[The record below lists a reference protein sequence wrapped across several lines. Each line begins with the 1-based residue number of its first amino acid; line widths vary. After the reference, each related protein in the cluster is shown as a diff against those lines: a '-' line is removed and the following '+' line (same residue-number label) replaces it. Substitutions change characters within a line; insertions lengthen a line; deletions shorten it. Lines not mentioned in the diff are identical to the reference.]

1 MNQIDP
7 VFGQH
12 QSILRAGRKAY
23 VAANSHLFLVRRA
36 PTFTSKSDWDDDI
49 SFATRVHDVDQ
60 LNDDD
65 EADDVE
71 HEGWIVVP
79 VKKRDDGPFP
89 DRIGVGRAR
98 NCDVVLRFPS
108 VSKLHAQFRLG
119 TGLQLVDVGAVNG
132 TSVNGQALA
141 PRVPHNVK
149 ARDAL
154 RFGLVHVELLDAGQ
168 LFDLID
174 SLTNAGV

>member
-1 MNQIDP
+1 MNQTDP
-7 VFGQH
+7 VFGQY
-12 QSILRAGRKAY
+12 QAILRGGRKAY
-23 VAANSHLFLVRRA
+23 VAANPHLFLVRRA
-36 PTFTSKSDWDDDI
+36 PTFTTKSDWDDDI
-49 SFATRVHDVDQ
+49 SFATRVHDDIN
-60 LNDDD
+60 LDD

-108 VSKLHAQFRLG
+108 VSKLHAQFRVG
-119 TGLQLVDVGAVNG
+119 GSLQLVDVGSVNG
-132 TSVNGQALA
+132 TSVNGQAVA
-141 PRVPHNVK
+141 PRVPQNVK
-149 ARDAL
+149 AGDAL
-154 RFGLVHVELLDAGQ
+154 RFGSVYVELLDAGT

-174 SLTNAGV
+174 ALTTAGV

>member
-7 VFGQH
+7 VFGQY
-12 QSILRAGRKAY
+12 QPIVRLGRKAY
-23 VAANSHLFLVRRA
+23 VAANPHLFLVRRA
-36 PTFTSKSDWDDDI
+36 PTSTSKSDWDEDI
-49 SFATRVHDVDQ
+49 SFATRVREAPVF
-60 LNDDD
+60 DD

-71 HEGWIVVP
+71 HTGWIIVP

-119 TGLQLVDVGAVNG
+119 GTLQLVDLGSVNG
-132 TSVNGQALA
+132 TYRNGKAMVARTPQD
-141 PRVPHNVK
+141 VK
-149 ARDAL
+149 AGDAL
-154 RFGLVHVELLDAGQ
+154 QFGSVQVELLDAGT
-168 LFDLID
+168 LFDVIE
-174 SLTNAGV
+174 SLS